1 MLSVQ
6 ELERI
11 KIRCMP
17 IFFKL
22 FLFVIQYGLPVP
34 VFWPAEKNN
43 NGKVYINSNNWCNTE
58 CYLASIL
65 VCLIMCITGRK
76 YIWFHLH
83 IKNDT
88 KKAYWKAWNFHDRV
102 SFALQEHVIFLKN
115 PPSHVWLNFIL
126 FTFWLL

>member
-34 VFWPAEKNN
+34 VFWPAEKITME
-43 NGKVYINSNNWCNTE
+43 KFT
-58 CYLASIL
+58 SIL
-65 VCLIMCITGRK
+65 ITDATLNV
-76 YIWFHLH
+76 IWQVF
-83 IKNDT
+83 
-88 KKAYWKAWNFHDRV
+88 
-102 SFALQEHVIFLKN
+102 
-115 PPSHVWLNFIL
+115 
-126 FTFWLL
+126 